1 MNTAGLALRPAAL
14 LLRAGLVV
22 LLLSWAPAQAEPRDD
37 ARRYFLSG
45 LDKAREGNFQ
55 EALDLFLTAHEIF
68 PHPVT
73 LHNIAR
79 CFYNLGQLEASLAY
93 YRLYQAAAPEQ
104 AAEYD
109 GVIAV
114 LEARLQQERL
124 PTAPPVPVEG
134 SAMAATSSEVARLR
148 AIAEELAELGARLEE
163 RGAEVAV
170 EESSGPVEPAAPVVD
185 PPEVD
190 PGDLLGGAYE
200 RVVVTASRYGQSPL
214 DSPSTVTILTADDIR
229 LSGAATIA
237 DVLRRVAG
245 VDVMTLSA
253 SQADVSIRGFNREL
267 ANKVLVLIDGRSIYL
282 DMLGTVLW
290 ETLPISLEEI
300 ERIEVVRGP
309 GSAVY
314 GANAVTGVVNII
326 TQAPGTGRSMVV
338 GELGT
343 AGYMRGE
350 AIATGRAQNTGWR
363 LSSGYRELGRWER
376 AADPEA
382 QSSLRPFS
390 VDDETASKVLR
401 VNGRVDRALSG
412 DSFASLSA
420 GHSRGYTEYYVF
432 GALGDYVT
440 GFDHSYARGDLGFGP
455 FHLWTFFN
463 RFAGPTGPWL
473 EYQGQRSL
481 WTTYDARTFDVE
493 LESDVR
499 FETGPVEHRLN
510 AGLGYRHKQV
520 AWEYLE
526 GDGAPIREDHYNAFV
541 QDSASVGVLRLIGSL
556 RVDRH
561 PLVELQQTV
570 SPRAAAI
577 VRVGE
582 GTALRANVGTSFRS
596 PSFMESYLDLQQ
608 PTEADGIYVDTLGN
622 KELAPE
628 RILTAEVGLHDAS
641 SRRFEGDAAFYVNR
655 VTDLIYV
662 TDLSPEI
669 SSFNPENNGFSAGST
684 GFVNLPPTYTAMG
697 GELEGRVFPIDG
709 LDLYANGAVERILES
724 EEGVTVVDQS
734 TSLLK
739 LNVGAMFRSPW
750 RVDVSAHAQALSA
763 QTWRLRDYDESGQLI
778 VEEERTPAR
787 TVAVARVAARP
798 MPDEGLELSL
808 SAWNVV
814 PLVMGEGF
822 REHPK
827 GQRVGSRVFGN
838 ATWRF

>member
-1 MNTAGLALRPAAL
+1 MTPKGPTV
-14 LLRAGLVV
+14 RAVLV
-22 LLLSWAPAQAEPRDD
+22 LLLLTSGPALAEPRDD

-45 LDKAREGNFQ
+45 LDQAREGNFQ
-55 EALDLFLTAHEIF
+55 QALELFLTAHEIF

-79 CFYNLGQLEASLAY
+79 CHYNLGQLEESLSY
-93 YRLYQAAAPEQ
+93 YRLYQAAAPDQ

-114 LEARLQQERL
+114 LEARIQQEKQ
-124 PTAPPVPVEG
+124 PDVEAG
-134 SAMAATSSEVARLR
+134 GEGTAMAATSSEVARLR
-148 AIAEELAELGARLEE
+148 AIAEELAALGAQLEQ
-163 RGAEVAV
+163 RGAEAGAGA
-170 EESSGPVEPAAPVVD
+170 GPTIGTDGPGGEPALV
-185 PPEVD
+185 PPAAD
-190 PGDLLGGAYE
+190 PGHLLGGAYE

-214 DSPSTVTILTADDIR
+214 DSPSTVTVLTADDIR
-229 LSGAATIA
+229 LSGAATLT

-245 VDVMTLSA
+245 IDVMTLAA

-267 ANKVLVLIDGRSIYL
+267 SNKVLVLVDGRSIYL

-290 ETLPISLEEI
+290 ETLPVSLEEI

-314 GANAVTGVVNII
+314 GANAVTGVINII
-326 TQAPGTGRSMVV
+326 TIAPGAGRSMVV

-343 AGYMRGE
+343 AGYQRGE
-350 AIATGRAQNTGWR
+350 AIATGRVQNTGWR
-363 LSSGYRELGRWER
+363 LSSGYHEIGRWER
-376 AADPEA
+376 SADPEVS
-382 QSSLRPFS
+382 SSLRPVGF
-390 VDDETASKVLR
+390 DDDTASKVLR
-401 VNGRVDRALSG
+401 VNGRVDRALSS
-412 DSFASLSA
+412 DAFASLAA
-420 GHSRGYTEYYVF
+420 GHARGYTEYYVF

-473 EYQGQRSL
+473 EYEGQRSL
-481 WTTYDARTFDVE
+481 QTSYDARTYDLE

-499 FETGPVEHRLN
+499 FETGPLQHRLN
-510 AGLGYRHKQV
+510 AGLGYRHKDV
-520 AWEYLE
+520 SWEYLE

-541 QDSASVGVLRLIGSL
+541 QDTASVGVLRLIGSL
-556 RVDRH
+556 RVDSH
-561 PLVELQQTV
+561 PLVDLAKTI

-582 GTALRANVGTSFRS
+582 GTAIRANVGTSFRS

-608 PTEADGIYVDTLGN
+608 PTDADGIYVDTLGN

-628 RILTAEVGLHDAS
+628 RILTAEVGIHDAS
-641 SRRFEGDAAFYVNR
+641 SRRFEGDLALYVNR

-669 SSFNPENNGFSAGST
+669 SPFNPENNGFSAGST
-684 GFVNLPPTYTAMG
+684 GFVNLPPAYTAMG

-709 LDLYANGAVERILES
+709 LDLYANAAVERVLES
-724 EEGVTVVDQS
+724 EEGVTVVDES

-739 LNVGAMFRSPW
+739 VNAGAMFRSPW
-750 RVDVSAHAQALSA
+750 RVDLSAHAQALSA
-763 QTWRLRDYDESGQLI
+763 QTWRLREYDESGQLI

-787 TVAVARVAARP
+787 TVAVARIGARP
-798 MPDEGLELSL
+798 MADGALELSL
-808 SAWNVV
+808 NAWNVV
-814 PLVMGEGF
+814 PLVTGEGF

>member
-1 MNTAGLALRPAAL
+1 M
-14 LLRAGLVV
+14 
-22 LLLSWAPAQAEPRDD
+22 
-37 ARRYFLSG
+37 
-45 LDKAREGNFQ
+45 
-55 EALDLFLTAHEIF
+55 
-68 PHPVT
+68 
-73 LHNIAR
+73 
-79 CFYNLGQLEASLAY
+79 
-93 YRLYQAAAPEQ
+93 
-104 AAEYD
+104 
-109 GVIAV
+109 
-114 LEARLQQERL
+114 
-124 PTAPPVPVEG
+124 
-134 SAMAATSSEVARLR
+134 
-148 AIAEELAELGARLEE
+148 
-163 RGAEVAV
+163 
-170 EESSGPVEPAAPVVD
+170 VD

-709 LDLYANGAVERILES
+709 LDLYANGAVERVLES